1 VQVTVGTG
9 VGVAVVL
16 ATIRVGVA
24 VRPGPE
30 TAAADT
36 ILLLSTSVTRS
47 TLPHSAREWQR
58 TWQDF
63 GIMVS
68 LLIFSGEGIVDKNC
82 EIHPP
87 SFLLYY
93 KDAVV

>member
-9 VGVAVVL
+9 VGIAVVL

-36 ILLLSTSVTRS
+36 ILLLSTSVTS
-47 TLPHSAREWQR
+47 SALTMRTREWQR

-68 LLIFSGEGIVDKNC
+68 LLIFSGEGKVDKNC
-82 EIHPP
+82 EIHPL
-87 SFLLYY
+87 SSLLYY